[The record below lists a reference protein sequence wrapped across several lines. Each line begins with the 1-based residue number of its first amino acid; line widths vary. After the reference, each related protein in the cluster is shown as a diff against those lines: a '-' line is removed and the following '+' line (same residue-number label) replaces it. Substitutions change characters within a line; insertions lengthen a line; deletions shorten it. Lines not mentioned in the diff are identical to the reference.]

1 MFKAYFYFGCLDDG
15 IDTRIHGLKIAS
27 TREAEMGLSVDIF
40 TQKDKIFRYP
50 ALELYNKRALY
61 RRAQVLQRYG
71 FSVAIMTIAVSE
83 SRQLS
88 PLEAGEDNSKLEPK
102 YF

>member
-1 MFKAYFYFGCLDDG
+1 MLCSFNVFEANFYFGCLDDG

-71 FSVAIMTIAVSE
+71 FCQKIQSINDS
-83 SRQLS
+83 
-88 PLEAGEDNSKLEPK
+88 
-102 YF
+102 

>member
-1 MFKAYFYFGCLDDG
+1 MQITQADFQTGVLLMYLMLLFTDEG

-40 TQKDKIFRYP
+40 SHKDKIFRYP

-61 RRAQVLQRYG
+61 RRAQVLQRY
-71 FSVAIMTIAVSE
+71 
-83 SRQLS
+83 
-88 PLEAGEDNSKLEPK
+88 
-102 YF
+102 

>member
-88 PLEAGEDNSKLEPK
+88 PLEAWEDNSKLEPK

>member
-1 MFKAYFYFGCLDDG
+1 MFEANFYFGCLDDG

-71 FSVAIMTIAVSE
+71 FCQKCSQSMDHKYMFYMIAKLSHN
-83 SRQLS
+83 SR
-88 PLEAGEDNSKLEPK
+88 E
-102 YF
+102 